1 MMTAAQESGN
11 RTPRIAIG
19 GFMLESN
26 GHAPVST
33 REEFAASVL
42 IEGDALLADLACANP
57 RSPTTLTG
65 FAAAMDKTG
74 AWERIPLIMAA
85 VGASGPVDQVFFDW
99 VVERLRSEE
108 HTSELQSLMRT
119 S

>member
-1 MMTAAQESGN
+1 M
-11 RTPRIAIG
+11 RISDWSSDVCSSD
-19 GFMLESN
+19 L
-26 GHAPVST
+26 ST

-99 VVERLRSEE
+99 VVERLRARLLAAGPLEARKSVGEGKGG
-108 HTSELQSLMRT
+108 SGRG
-119 S
+119 